1 MFLEDLASLVLWL
14 LALVLG
20 LNCVFLLFIL
30 SRRLSRQR
38 YFVRKDAAVER
49 FKDLIAQFANG
60 DLDLEKAAAVLAL
73 ASTTPEREAV
83 YQLAAQAT
91 TPENWESITDLLFLL
106 GFVDEWAKAAFG
118 RKAGKRLVAISL
130 KRKKYAFQARPKRVS
145 PIRRVRCLRVFA
157 VPRAIAVA
165 HLGRLAPAFAQSFLA
180 RALEDPAH
188 EVRRVAIAS
197 MGRNRFPEAVPLL
210 VQELLRAIEQQ
221 NDISLRTMKSA
232 LIHYRLEDLGDFVS
246 HIRHSEKRGRFFI
259 VDSIRQICEREAA
272 QGHLGKNDFPPQLYE
287 LLLEDC
293 ASDDFEDVRAR
304 TAAIIR
310 YFRDERSLAVMR
322 KLLRDENEFVRLHSV
337 RACGDPYF
345 VDLIPD
351 IVSRL
356 TDVRWRVR
364 EAAVSSLNRMG
375 VQGREELFK
384 FFVECTDRFASEQ
397 IGEELQRMGVVS
409 ELVGTITLGG
419 DAALLAQAVADKL
432 VALGKTSMLLA
443 TMASSDSSTACI
455 ALIEA
460 LANNP
465 QMEYLELLE
474 EFSRNRTGQVQ
485 AKAKQILRRL
495 GASPS
500 SSSMSASAGGPTL

>member
-1 MFLEDLASLVLWL
+1 VFLEDLASIVLWL
-14 LALVLG
+14 LALVFG

-38 YFVRKDAAVER
+38 YFVQKDAAFER
-49 FKDLIAQFANG
+49 FESVIGDFARG
-60 DLDLEKAAAVLAL
+60 ELELEKAASVLSL
-73 ASTTPEREAV
+73 ASAAPEREAV
-83 YQLAAQAT
+83 YHLATRAT
-91 TPENWESITDLLFLL
+91 TPENWESISKLLFLL
-106 GFVDEWAKAAFG
+106 GFVDEWANTAFG
-118 RKAGKRLVAISL
+118 RKNAKQLVELSL
-130 KRKKYAFQARPKRVS
+130 KCEKYALKPRSKRMS
-145 PIRRVRCLRVFA
+145 PIDWLRSLRAFA
-157 VPRAIAVA
+157 VPRAIAVS
-165 HLGRLAPAFAQSFLA
+165 HLGKLAPAFAQSFLA
-180 RALEDPAH
+180 KALEDPAH
-188 EVRRVAIAS
+188 EVRRVAVAS
-197 MGRNRFPEAVPLL
+197 MGRNRFPQAVPLL

-232 LIHYRLEDLGDFVS
+232 LIQYRLEDLGDFVA
-246 HIRHSEKRGRFFI
+246 HIRHTEKRGRFFI
-259 VDSIRQICEREAA
+259 VDSIRQICEQAA
-272 QGHLGKNDFPPQLYE
+272 AKGHLGKNDFPPQLYD
-287 LLLEDC
+287 LLLEEC

-310 YFRDERSLAVMR
+310 YFRDERSMAVLR

-337 RACGDPYF
+337 RACSDPYF
-345 VDLIPD
+345 VDLVPD

-364 EAAVSSLNRMG
+364 EAAVSTLNRMG
-375 VQGREELFK
+375 PAGREELFK
-384 FFVECTDRFASEQ
+384 FFIECTDRFASEQ
-397 IGEELQRMGVVS
+397 ISEELQRMGVVS
-409 ELVGTITLGG
+409 DLVGTITLGG

-432 VALGKTSMLLA
+432 VALGKTSVLLA

-465 QMEYLELLE
+465 QMEYLELLQ

-495 GASPS
+495 GESPS
-500 SSSMSASAGGPTL
+500 SSSISAGAGGTS